1 MGTDFKELY
10 DSLQT
15 ERKDLELKTQ
25 AAKQDAIKHV
35 QELIDAFNILST
47 DVRFEAKP
55 ARSTFR
61 SRKPP
66 RVKYR
71 TPTGIE
77 WSGMGKMK
85 KEFRDYL
92 ISEGLTEED
101 TVFFLVEEEK

>member
-1 MGTDFKELY
+1 MGTDFKALY
-10 DSLQT
+10 DSLRT
-15 ERKDLELKTQ
+15 DRSELEQKMR
-25 AAKQDAIKHV
+25 AARQDAVKHV

-55 ARSTFR
+55 VRSTFR

-77 WSGMGKMK
+77 WSGMGRMK

-101 TVFFLVEEEK
+101 KVFFLVEEEK